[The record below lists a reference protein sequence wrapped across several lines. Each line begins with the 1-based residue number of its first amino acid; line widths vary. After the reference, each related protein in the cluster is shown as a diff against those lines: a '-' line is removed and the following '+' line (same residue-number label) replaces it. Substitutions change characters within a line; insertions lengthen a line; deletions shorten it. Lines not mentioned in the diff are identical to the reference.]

1 MSPPHSRSV
10 SHQSLLDNGTLKHV
24 YIARLDCAAA
34 VYCQDASALRPS
46 VKGHNCCHHATDPAT
61 SNM

>member
-1 MSPPHSRSV
+1 MSPFHSRSD
-10 SHQSLLDNGTLKHV
+10 SHESLLDNSTLRHV
-24 YIARLDCAAA
+24 HITTLDRVAG
-34 VYCQDASALRPS
+34 VYCQVASALPPS

>member
-1 MSPPHSRSV
+1 MSSPHSRSV
-10 SHQSLLDNGTLKHV
+10 SQESLLDSGTLRHV

-34 VYCQDASALRPS
+34 VHYQYASALPPS

-61 SNM
+61 SNV